1 MSFSSSTGDIT
12 LTELDH
18 VRLAALA
25 RRGSPMPASLSE
37 RLDGAEI
44 VPSRQVPP
52 DVVTMYARLQFAD
65 AEGRRRALV
74 VCYPDD
80 AEPEAGF
87 VSVLSP
93 LGAALIGCRA
103 GDEVA
108 WLTPDGRCHTGRID
122 AVDFQP
128 EASGD
133 FTT

>member
-1 MSFSSSTGDIT
+1 MSFSTSPGDIT

-25 RRGSPMPASLSE
+25 RRGAPMPESLSD

-52 DVVTMYARLQFAD
+52 DVVTMYARLQIVD
-65 AEGRRRALV
+65 AEGRRRPLV

-93 LGAALIGCRA
+93 LGASLIGCRA

-108 WLTPDGRCHTGRID
+108 WVTPDGRRHTGRID